1 MIATIHPVLLHRL
14 ILRCQIFYSFVRN
27 SLLNFNRRIIQV
39 FFGARRRL
47 LLERLP
53 PHIKLVCCRIFGR
66 RNWRFIRKRFAS
78 RNVIHTNFVH
88 MDSLGPD
95 KAFKFF
101 IISDCLTLILI
112 TLELIASTRDIM
124 MCPSLESFLH
134 ILNLVKDHRRCL
146 NLLRTNLHGLLKV
159 GDLKVLL
166 TSLALPKWLMR
177 VHVVEEHFV
186 ISTSL
191 LATICSTLIKIVK

>member
-14 ILRCQIFYSFVRN
+14 ILRCQILYSFVRN
-27 SLLNFNRRIIQV
+27 SLLNFNRRIIHV

-47 LLERLP
+47 LLKRLP
-53 PHIKLVCCRIFGR
+53 PHVKLVCCRIFGR

-78 RNVIHTNFVH
+78 RSVIYFVH

-101 IISDCLTLILI
+101 IISDCLALILI
-112 TLELIASTRDIM
+112 NLELIASTRDIM

-134 ILNLVKDHRRCL
+134 ILNLIKDHRRCL
-146 NLLRTNLHGLLKV
+146 NLLRTNFHGLLKV
-159 GDLKVLL
+159 VDLKVLL

-177 VHVVEEHFV
+177 VHVVKKHFV